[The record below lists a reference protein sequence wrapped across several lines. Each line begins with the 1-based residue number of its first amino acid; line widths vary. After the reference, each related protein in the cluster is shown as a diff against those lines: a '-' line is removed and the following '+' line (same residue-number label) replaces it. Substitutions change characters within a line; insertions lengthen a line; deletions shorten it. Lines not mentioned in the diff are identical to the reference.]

1 MQEQERELEV
11 CNQCGKTF
19 HSSEE
24 LRQHEKHEHSFE

>member
-19 HSSEE
+19 HSGEE
-24 LRQHEKHEHSFE
+24 LRRHQQQEHSAE